1 MPPTGLNS
9 VKKRR
14 SYRRRV
20 TAARHCRHTG
30 PSHGSHATRAQCG
43 VKAIMIAPDWRH
55 AFTRIQIEY
64 IEMPDLKL
72 TLAQIR
78 RLCDLPQDLCERAV
92 AALLQ
97 VGFLWRAPDG
107 RFVRRALGRAGR
119 EISDRDVDQRSST
132 RLPDRRL
139 ESNTEFTWL

>member
-1 MPPTGLNS
+1 MTTA
-9 VKKRR
+9 RH
-14 SYRRRV
+14 RRR
-20 TAARHCRHTG
+20 AGASHNGHAR
-30 PSHGSHATRAQCG
+30 RAQCG
-43 VKAIMIAPDWRH
+43 VEAIMIAPDWRL

-119 EISDRDVDQRSST
+119 
-132 RLPDRRL
+132 
-139 ESNTEFTWL
+139 

>member
-1 MPPTGLNS
+1 M
-9 VKKRR
+9 
-14 SYRRRV
+14 RV
-20 TAARHCRHTG
+20 EALMM
-30 PSHGSHATRAQCG
+30 SHE
-43 VKAIMIAPDWRH
+43 WRH
-55 AFTRIQIEY
+55 AFTRIQVEY

-78 RLCDLPQDLCERAV
+78 RLCDLPEDLCEPAV

-119 EISDRDVDQRSST
+119 EITESDVDPVLGFASLLHPP
-132 RLPDRRL
+132 LP
-139 ESNTEFTWL
+139 THQ

>member
-1 MPPTGLNS
+1 M
-9 VKKRR
+9 V
-14 SYRRRV
+14 V
-20 TAARHCRHTG
+20 
-30 PSHGSHATRAQCG
+30 Q
-43 VKAIMIAPDWRH
+43 DWRH

-78 RLCDLPQDLCERAV
+78 RLCDLPQDLCEAAV

-97 VGFLWRAPDG
+97 VGFLWRAGDG
-107 RFVRRALGRAGR
+107 RFVRCAFGRAGR
-119 EISDRDVDQRSST
+119 ELSDRDVDPQPSALR
-132 RLPDRRL
+132 PDRRH